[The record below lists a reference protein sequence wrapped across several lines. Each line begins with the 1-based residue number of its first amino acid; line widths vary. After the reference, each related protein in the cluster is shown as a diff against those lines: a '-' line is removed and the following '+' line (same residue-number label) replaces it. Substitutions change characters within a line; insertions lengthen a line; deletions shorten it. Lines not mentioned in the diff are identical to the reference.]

1 MRFAEDDLKM
11 MIAEKFGV
19 CPEDVNIVYHGVIP
33 VNACVDVTKHYP
45 KCIRK
50 KDVSNLL
57 VFVEHTKSMEDPFVK
72 AMMRAIR
79 NHDEAKK
86 EPKIVKVPLSDLENK
101 KSETYNPFSEMG
113 LDTNGI
119 AAMTDIANT
128 IVNSVTKSMNGEA
141 ENTNTNAARD
151 IELTSRT
158 GEAENTNTNA
168 ARDIELTSRTAEVET
183 KVNMKKSSESVP
195 TNITVKRMRDI
206 ANDYGYTVIKA
217 YLQET
222 EKGVYS
228 PIIEIKPSSIGVTC
242 TSVDITNKCCPFEEI
257 YIDGIG
263 TCYVPIIDNITSKS
277 DDITP
282 QILFDSNHGMFVVSL
297 NGITAVN
304 GPMNAYLT
312 SDIADKMANAAKAC
326 IALNQIDLSKL
337 PKAHK

>member
-158 GEAENTNTNA
+158 
-168 ARDIELTSRTAEVET
+168 AEVET

-282 QILFDSNHGMFVVSL
+282 QILFDSYHGMFVVSL